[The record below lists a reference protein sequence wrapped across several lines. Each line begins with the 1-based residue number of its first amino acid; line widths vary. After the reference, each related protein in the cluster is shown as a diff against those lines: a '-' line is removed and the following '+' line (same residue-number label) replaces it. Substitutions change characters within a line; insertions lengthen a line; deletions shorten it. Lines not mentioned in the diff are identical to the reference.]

1 MAQRRTS
8 FFQRQSA
15 ARRNTTLLVVLFAV
29 AVTLITL
36 CVCLVGYW
44 VTRSNTSALPFQQW
58 LLTQHGLITA
68 GATIL
73 LILIGS
79 LARWIDLAGG
89 GERVARMVGARAV
102 DPSTSDQDERRLI
115 NVVEEM
121 AIASG
126 VPVPRLYIMD
136 RETGINAFVAG
147 YSPGEAV
154 MVVTHGSLT
163 HLDRDELQGV
173 VAHEFSHILNGDM
186 RLNVR
191 LISLL
196 AGILMIGQIGSFL
209 VRASFHRGHIRS
221 RSRDS
226 RGQAALGLVGLA
238 LLVIGYIG
246 VFFGRLIQAAVSRQ
260 RESLADASSV
270 QFTRNPQGIASA
282 LFKIGHHA
290 GYLETTSHAS
300 DMNHMCF
307 TESAKMKFAALLA
320 SHPPLE
326 DRIKA
331 IEPGMLARM
340 RSRSRDRMPPQTA
353 PGPTSSFSPVPGQ
366 ILGSLP
372 DTFRQLLYTRTGAV
386 HLCYALVLLH
396 LNEQE
401 RTNLQASLPDHPG
414 LGLQPDMLQK
424 FFPALESL
432 DETIRFPALELAT
445 PALKKLD
452 DEEAAEFR
460 QRIKGLIEADGKV
473 TLFEMALASYLQRHL
488 TPDAARKVPARYRSY
503 APVKEHL
510 GVLFSLLARAGSK
523 DAQVQ
528 KQRFR
533 EAMAGF
539 TNGREQPEMVARAS
553 GSALQT
559 ALHQLNRL
567 SPMLKPG
574 ILDACEQC
582 VSADGR
588 IEVREYELVRLI
600 ADQLDQ
606 PMPLLRMR

>member
-147 YSPGEAV
+147 YTPGEAV
-154 MVVTHGSLT
+154 MVVTHGGLT

-209 VRASFHRGHIRS
+209 VRAGFHRGHIRS

-340 RSRSRDRMPPQTA
+340 RSRSRDRIPPQTS

-366 ILGSLP
+366 ILDSLP

-386 HLCYALVLLH
+386 HLCYALVLLY

-401 RTNLQASLPDHPG
+401 RANLQASLPDHRG
-414 LGLQPDMLQK
+414 LELQPDMLQK

-488 TPDAARKVPARYRSY
+488 TPDAARKVRVRYRSY

-510 GVLFSLLARAGSK
+510 GVLFSLLARAGSE
-523 DAQVQ
+523 DSQVQ

-539 TNGREQPEMVARAS
+539 TDGREQPEMVPRAS
-553 GSALQT
+553 GSALQK
-559 ALHQLNRL
+559 ALHHLNRL